1 MITSKPHDEKTRCH
15 WCYSNPE
22 EQQYHDEEWGVP
34 LYDDTRHFEYLLME
48 VMQCGLSW
56 GLMMKKRSIF
66 GQCFSN
72 FDFHAVARYDSRDIE
87 RILNTDGMIKS
98 LGKIKAIIGNAKV
111 FLKIIDEFGSF
122 SNYIWS
128 FSNHKILVY
137 KKHHEG
143 QWETQNEI
151 SQALSTDLRKR
162 GCKYLGPVVI
172 YSHLQACGIINDHEY
187 ECFRYKEIE
196 SQPNTLFIV

>member
-1 MITSKPHDEKTRCH
+1 MTIENLHKDKTRCH
-15 WCYSNPE
+15 WCYQNPN

-56 GLMMKKRSIF
+56 RLMLKKRDIF
-66 GQCFSN
+66 RRCFSN
-72 FDFHAVARYDSRDIE
+72 FDFHAVAKYNEQDIE
-87 RILNTDGMIKS
+87 RIIQTDGMIKS
-98 LGKIKAIIGNAKV
+98 QNKVRAIIGNAKV
-111 FLKIIDEFGSF
+111 FLDVINEFGSF
-122 SNYIWS
+122 TAYIWG
-128 FSNHKILVY
+128 FSNRKILVY
-137 KKHHEG
+137 RKHHEG

-151 SQALSTDLRKR
+151 SHALSKDLRKR

-187 ECFRYKEIE
+187 ECFRFKEI
-196 SQPNTLFIV
+196 QNLPNVEFL